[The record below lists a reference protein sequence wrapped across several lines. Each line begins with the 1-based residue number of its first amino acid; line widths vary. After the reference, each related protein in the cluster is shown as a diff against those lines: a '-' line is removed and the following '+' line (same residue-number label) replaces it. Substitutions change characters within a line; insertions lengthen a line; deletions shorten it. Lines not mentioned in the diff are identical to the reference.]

1 MIFMYV
7 ASLRRRWLE
16 RRTEEE
22 EEEEEEETSYD
33 SLVRGFWLIDDAKL

>member
-22 EEEEEEETSYD
+22 EEETSYD

>member
-22 EEEEEEETSYD
+22 EEEETSYD